1 MDKENKISLDSI
13 VIQNKDLDATDMD
26 GDLVMMDMLK
36 GRYYSMNSVGS
47 RIWTLIAVEHSVKDL
62 ISILLN
68 EFDVDDKTCTDTVLD
83 FLNGIYNED
92 LISIA

>member
-1 MDKENKISLDSI
+1 
-13 VIQNKDLDATDMD
+13 
-26 GDLVMMDMLK
+26 
-36 GRYYSMNSVGS
+36 MNSVGS
-47 RIWTLIAVEHSVKDL
+47 RIWTLIAVQHSVKDL